1 MTLYFKG
8 LKIVKKINKILTAA
22 LKMENSSYL
31 SDDELMTSQASDCLE
46 VKSKIIIKN
55 EDNRNRNEYIE
66 RLETDDWRI
75 QNQCS

>member
-66 RLETDDWRI
+66 RLETDD
-75 QNQCS
+75 